1 MDRLLTASADDSPPP
16 DATTWFRQLTEV
28 DYPAPASLEGLK
40 PLSPNVWASFVTS
53 ESKVVG
59 LPQFLSVVPTPEPP
73 ASYRVLGFHGRGLNR
88 HAIYYTLQDGTN
100 DVRLRLAF
108 GGLFMIKAER
118 REGVLADLR
127 LVEWLAAHTR
137 GLPVRCSVRFGV
149 GDREIRLTT
158 TGQRRKLYDC
168 FHPRRGFPHEK
179 VTGDLA
185 KVLEALAREA
195 APAAP

>member
-1 MDRLLTASADDSPPP
+1 MDRPLTASADGSPPP
-16 DATTWFRQLTEV
+16 DASTWFRRLTEV

-40 PLSPNVWASFVTS
+40 PLSANVWSSFVTS

-73 ASYRVLGFHGRGLNR
+73 VAFRVLGFHGRGLNR

-108 GGLFMIKAER
+108 GGLFMIKSER

-127 LVEWLAAHTR
+127 LVEWLAARTR

-158 TGQRRKLYDC
+158 SEKRRKLYDC

-179 VTGDLA
+179 VTRELA
-185 KVLEALAREA
+185 QALDALATET
-195 APAAP
+195 APPAP

>member
-1 MDRLLTASADDSPPP
+1 MEGPLTASADGSPPP
-16 DATTWFRQLTEV
+16 DASAWFRQLTEV

-40 PLSPNVWASFVTS
+40 SLSPNVWASFVTS

-59 LPQFLSVVPTPEPP
+59 LPQFLSVTPTPEPP

-108 GGLFMIKAER
+108 GGLFMIKSER

-127 LVEWLAAHTR
+127 LVEWLAARTR

-158 TGQRRKLYDC
+158 TDPRRKLYDC
-168 FHPRRGFPHEK
+168 FHPRRGFPHDR
-179 VTGDLA
+179 VTRELTR
-185 KVLEALAREA
+185 ALDALTAEVAGPAR
-195 APAAP
+195 